1 MVMLEL
7 INFFHFIGL
16 SFGVGGATIATIL
29 SIKAS
34 KDKEMQ
40 KIQGKIISPIVKLI
54 WAGIFLLIITGIA
67 LPFYVKWKINT
78 SLLIIKHILVAWIII
93 IGIMIG
99 IMSKRR
105 KNPKILS
112 IINLILWYLIT
123 LLSVFV

>member
-1 MVMLEL
+1 MLEL

-16 SFGVGGATIATIL
+16 AFGLGGATIATII

-34 KDKEMQ
+34 KDKEIQ
-40 KIQGKIISPIVKLI
+40 KIIGKLMSPIVKLI
-54 WAGIFLLIITGIA
+54 WIGMFLLIITGIA
-67 LPFYVKWKINT
+67 LPFYVKWQMNT
-78 SLLIIKHILVAWIII
+78 SLLIIKHIFVAWIIV

-112 IINLILWYLIT
+112 IINLILWYLVT
-123 LLSVFV
+123 LLSAFV